1 MHRIRSKRELGPHI
15 TEYVIEAPDIGRA
28 ARAGQFVVL
37 RLQDR
42 GERIP
47 LTIVEFVPDLSG
59 ITLVVQS
66 LGKTTQEME
75 DCFHEGDAILDMVG
89 PLGEPSEIER
99 FGTVV
104 CVGGGVGNAPLFP
117 IARDLHEAGNYVIGV
132 IGARSREYLIYK
144 QKLGVVCDEL
154 HVMTDDGSC
163 GERGFTSDKLT
174 RLVEGEH
181 GIDRVWA
188 IGPPIMMKAC
198 CDVTRPHSIP
208 TVVSLNPLMV
218 DGTGMCGGCRVQV
231 GGVTRFACVDG
242 PEFDG
247 HLVDF
252 DGMMER
258 LRFYADAEADALER
272 YAEHPCP
279 NRTESRS

>member
-1 MHRIRSKRELGPHI
+1 MHRIQTKRTLGPQI

-28 ARAGQFVVL
+28 ARAGQFIVL
-37 RLQDR
+37 RLHDQ
-42 GERIP
+42 GERVP
-47 LTIVEFVPDLSG
+47 LTIVEFVPHLDG

-66 LGKTTQEME
+66 LGKTTREME
-75 DCFHEGDAILDMVG
+75 DCFHPGDAILDMVG
-89 PLGEPSEIER
+89 PLGEPSEIDT

-117 IARDLHEAGNYVIGV
+117 IARDLHAAGNRVIGV
-132 IGARSREYLIYK
+132 IGARSRDYLIYEG
-144 QKLGVVCDEL
+144 KLGAVCDEL
-154 HVMTDDGSC
+154 HVMTDDGSY
-163 GERGFTSDKLT
+163 GTQGFTSSKLADLMDDE
-174 RLVEGEH
+174 RR
-181 GIDRVWA
+181 IDRVWA

-198 CDVTRPHSIP
+198 CEVTRPYGVP

-218 DGTGMCGGCRVQV
+218 DGTGMCGGCRVEV

-252 DGMMER
+252 DGMMDR
-258 LRFYADAEADALER
+258 LRFYAGAEADALEQ
-272 YAEHPCP
+272 YAEHPC
-279 NRTESRS
+279 SRRAKDTS

>member
-1 MHRIRSKRELGPHI
+1 MHRIRRKRELGPHI
-15 TEYVIEAPDIGRA
+15 TEYVIEAPDIGHA
-28 ARAGQFVVL
+28 ACAGQFVVI
-37 RLQDR
+37 RLHEQ

-47 LTIVEFVPDLSG
+47 LTIVEYISDLSG
-59 ITLVVQS
+59 ITVVVQS

-75 DCFHEGDAILDMVG
+75 DCFDEGDAVLDVVG
-89 PLGEPSEIER
+89 PLGEPSEIEN

-117 IARDLHEAGNYVIGV
+117 IARDLHNAGNHVIGV
-132 IGARSREYLIYK
+132 IGARSREHLIYEG
-144 QKLGVVCDEL
+144 KLGAVCDEL
-154 HVMTDDGSC
+154 HVMTDDGSQ
-163 GERGFTSDKLT
+163 GEQGFTSDKLSE
-174 RLVEGEH
+174 LVGGAR

-198 CDVTRPHSIP
+198 VEVTRPHDVP
-208 TVVSLNPLMV
+208 TIVSLNPLMV
-218 DGTGMCGGCRVQV
+218 DGTGMCGGCRVEV

-252 DGMMER
+252 DGMMDR
-258 LRFYADAEADALER
+258 LRFYAEAEADALER
-272 YAEHPCP
+272 YAEHPCA
-279 NRTESRS
+279 RKTEGGS

>member
-1 MHRIRSKRELGPHI
+1 MHRIQRKRELGPQI

-28 ARAGQFVVL
+28 ARAGQFVVI
-37 RLQDR
+37 RLHEQ

-47 LTIVEFVPDLSG
+47 LTIVEYVSDLNG
-59 ITLVVQS
+59 ITVVVQS

-75 DCFHEGDAILDMVG
+75 DCFGEGDAVLDVVG
-89 PLGEPSEIER
+89 PLGEPSEIEN

-117 IARDLHEAGNYVIGV
+117 IARDLQDAGNYVIGV
-132 IGARSREYLIYK
+132 IGARSREHLIYED
-144 QKLGVVCDEL
+144 KLGAVCDEL
-154 HVMTDDGSC
+154 YVMTDDGSQ
-163 GERGFTSDKLT
+163 GEQGFTSDKLSE
-174 RLVEGEH
+174 LVDGAR

-198 CDVTRPHSIP
+198 AEVTRPDNVP
-208 TVVSLNPLMV
+208 TIVSLNPLMV
-218 DGTGMCGGCRVQV
+218 DGTGMCGGCRVEV

-252 DGMMER
+252 DGMMDR
-258 LRFYADAEADALER
+258 LGFYADAEADALER
-272 YAEHPCP
+272 YAEHPCA
-279 NRTESRS
+279 RKTERGS